1 MAGIGFKLRRFTEE
15 ETLGGFF
22 KGYLG
27 ASLLCSG
34 PWILTALTLLMV
46 DVLVAKN
53 WAHAFGDRFMRA
65 PTEQTHLFNAIV
77 VYTYAFSLILTA
89 PFCNAVTRYL
99 ADRIYS
105 GRVDCHLSSL
115 VGVYMVLNPLTFT
128 LAALFYAFKP
138 MLWGVKLLAILLF
151 VLVCD
156 IWVAVVFLG
165 AVRAYK
171 SVVAAF
177 TAGLAT
183 TLICVGWL
191 VMSHEATTARLLM
204 TFLAG
209 QGVVLLV
216 LFHVI
221 YREFDLMAP
230 WDFTYLTYMVKL
242 PFLPLAGLTLN
253 LGTWIGVLVY
263 WSSHHASYIGGLAYY
278 PLHDVALYLGL
289 ISVIPAMT
297 LFFVRTETE
306 FYEGYRTFFGGI
318 THGRARYSELQT
330 RKAEMILSLRRGLAD
345 LVKVQGLI
353 TLTLMFY
360 APYWI
365 GLLGLEPDFAPV
377 TRACLLGAF
386 LLVLVQF
393 TIMIQYYYMAYADA
407 FRTACFLLFGNA
419 ACTYMSLWWPP
430 AHHGWGLAVGSLPA
444 LLFGVWRLQE
454 LIKGLEYLT
463 FTLQPMPGR
472 LRGLSAREA
481 FSKTIRKDG
490 RWLIDEPA

>member
-34 PWILTALTLLMV
+34 PWILTAITLLLV

-89 PFCNAVTRYL
+89 PLCNAVTRYL
-99 ADRIYS
+99 ADRIYA

-115 VGVYMVLNPLTFT
+115 VGVYMLLNPVAFVLG
-128 LAALFYAFKP
+128 ASFYAFKP
-138 MLWGVKLLAILLF
+138 MLWGVKLLAALLF

-165 AVRAYK
+165 AVRAYR
-171 SVVAAF
+171 SVVVAF
-177 TAGLAT
+177 GAGLGT

-191 VMSHEATTARLLM
+191 VMSHEATAARLLM

-230 WDFTYLTYMVKL
+230 WDFSYLTYMVKL
-242 PFLPLAGLTLN
+242 PFLPLAGLFLN
-253 LGTWIGVLVY
+253 LGTWIGAFIY
-263 WSSHHASYIGGLAYY
+263 WRSHNASHIGGLAYY
-278 PLHDVALYLGL
+278 PLHDVSLYLGL

-318 THGRARYSELQT
+318 THGRARFSELQT

-345 LVKVQGLI
+345 ILKVQGLI
-353 TLTLMFY
+353 SLTLIYY
-360 APYWI
+360 APYW
-365 GLLGLEPDFAPV
+365 LQSLGLEPDFVPI

-393 TIMIQYYYMAYADA
+393 TVMIQYYFMAYAAA
-407 FRTACFLLFGNA
+407 FGTAFILLAGNA
-419 ACTYMSLWWPP
+419 LATWLSLWWPP
-430 AHHGWGLAVGSLPA
+430 GYHGWGLAAGSLPA
-444 LLFGVWRLQE
+444 LLFGVWRLHV
-454 LIKGLEYLT
+454 LIQGLEYLT

-472 LRGLSAREA
+472 LRGLPAREA